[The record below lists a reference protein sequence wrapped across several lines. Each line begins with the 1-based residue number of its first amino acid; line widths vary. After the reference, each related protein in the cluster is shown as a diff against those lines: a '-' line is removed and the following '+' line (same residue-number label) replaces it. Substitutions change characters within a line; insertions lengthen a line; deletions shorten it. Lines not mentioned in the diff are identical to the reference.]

1 MKSSTQIAK
10 MTAKIRKRRELD
22 FNLVDNMAR
31 EIPLLFC
38 NDQIL
43 TLSGRLRYS

>member
-22 FNLVDNMAR
+22 FNLVGEAAAEV
-31 EIPLLFC
+31 EIL
-38 NDQIL
+38 
-43 TLSGRLRYS
+43 G